1 MRSVLLGPLAAIVV
15 LVGPLALPA
24 AAADGERVVAVT
36 AGLTVQQ
43 DGSLRVREE
52 VVYDFG
58 DDGHH
63 GLERVIPVRA
73 PHDRTHDRSYPV
85 QDLRVES
92 PTGAPTQVET
102 ETDGDFL
109 DVRVGDP
116 DSEDVRG
123 EQTYV
128 LTYTVP
134 AVADARPDGSARIA
148 WDAVGTGW
156 QVPIDRVEVTLD
168 APAPLRDARCT
179 AGDEGSTRPC
189 DTTADAPAGASAGT
203 TAFGETDLGEEQGV
217 TVSATV
223 PAGVLTPAPPI
234 LLDTFSP
241 ALAFAATPATLGG
254 AAAVLLAGA
263 LGLLGLRRRRDPAG
277 PGVPADVTDLP
288 PGVVGAVAHRG
299 ARDVDVV
306 ATLLDLAQ
314 RGHLAIEEVG
324 DGDDWSLHRRETPDP
339 LRPAEQRLLST
350 VFAGGPRTSLS
361 AVRTTARTGTQ
372 LTKEAL
378 EDDAVARGLFSARPA
393 RLALRRVGAGLLVTF
408 AGAVATVLL
417 ALWTSAALVGVAVV
431 VVGLVLAVVGLVTAD
446 PLTVAG
452 AHVRARAGE
461 FATTLTR
468 SAAPERFTRLV
479 PYAVALDA
487 TGAWAAGAR
496 SLHAPVPT
504 PPWYSGRAV
513 DGSTFNVAL
522 FAGTMGGFSAS
533 TSDALS
539 AAPPSTAGSS
549 SGSTYTGGGAGGGGG
564 GSW

>member
-1 MRSVLLGPLAAIVV
+1 MRSVLLGSLAAAVV

-24 AAADGERVVAVT
+24 AAADGERVVSVT
-36 AGLTVQQ
+36 AGLTVER

-52 VVYDFG
+52 IVYDFG

-63 GLERVIPVRA
+63 GLERVVPVRA
-73 PHDRTHDRSYPV
+73 RHDRTHDRSYPV
-85 QDLRVES
+85 RDLRVES
-92 PTGAPTQVET
+92 PSGAPTQVGT

-109 DVRVGDP
+109 DVRIGDP

-156 QVPIDRVEVTLD
+156 QVPIDRVEVSLS
-168 APAPLRDARCT
+168 APAPLLEARCT
-179 AGDEGSTRPC
+179 AGGEGSTRPC
-189 DTTADAPAGASAGT
+189 GTTAAATAPGT
-203 TAFGETDLGEEQGV
+203 TAFVETGLGEEEGV

-223 PAGVLTPAPPI
+223 PAGALDPAPPI

-241 ALAFAATPATLGG
+241 ARAFAATPATLG
-254 AAAVLLAGA
+254 ASAAVLLAGA
-263 LGLLGLRRRRDPAG
+263 LAMLGLRRRRDPAA
-277 PGVPADVTDLP
+277 PGAPVDVTQLP
-288 PGVVGAVAHRG
+288 PGVVGAVVHRG

-314 RGHLAIEEVG
+314 RGHLSIEEVG
-324 DGDDWSLHRRETPDP
+324 DGDDWSLHRLEARDP
-339 LRPAEQRLLST
+339 LRPAEQRLLAT
-350 VFAGGPRTSLS
+350 VFAGGSRTSLS
-361 AVRTTARTGTQ
+361 TVRTTARTGTQ
-372 LTKEAL
+372 LTREAL

-393 RLALRRVGAGLLVTF
+393 RLALRRAGAGLLVAL

-417 ALWTSAALVGVAVV
+417 ALWTSWALVGVAVA
-431 VVGLVLAVVGLVTAD
+431 VVGLVLTVVGLVTAD
-446 PLTVAG
+446 PLTAAG
-452 AHVRARAGE
+452 AHVRGRAGE

-496 SLHAPVPT
+496 SLHAPVPA

-539 AAPPSTAGSS
+539 AAPPSSTGSS
-549 SGSTYTGGGAGGGGG
+549 SGPTYTGGGAGGGGG